1 MGVTFKPVFNRT
13 GKKNKKGLYSIHLRV
28 TVDGKTTYLN
38 PKLPK
43 ITKEQWLGKPNKW
56 IRDNHPNHF
65 LFNKKIQ
72 EKMSELFDFADRQQ
86 LLDKTIT
93 LNKVDEF
100 FTRRGDKTLFNDY
113 VEEYIRTYKFGAPAT
128 MKKYETFKKLLNEFN
143 PNIRFSNLEENLF
156 LNFRDFLFEK
166 KKQRGNTVDKY
177 FDPFKKIVRDAVK
190 RDYLEK
196 NPFDGVEL
204 KIKKEKPV
212 RVTLTGKELEAIE
225 NLKFKVEEKSLEPHR
240 DMFLLLCYSGL
251 YYNDLRELTGDSLV
265 IEQEKEFLIGDRYKT
280 GERYI
285 SPIFLFPKAK
295 AILEK
300 YSFPEMDLPLISD
313 QKFND
318 SLKKI
323 RDKAEIEKN
332 LFNKVGRNVFSDQI
346 GAKGFSDLMLKKF
359 LGHTKD
365 SRSFKHYIEIEAE
378 HILQFVHH

>member
-13 GKKNKKGLYSIHLRV
+13 GKKNKKGLYSVHLRV
-28 TVDGKTTYLN
+28 TVDGRTAYLN

-43 ITKEQWLGKPNKW
+43 ITQEQWLGKPNKW
-56 IRDNHPNHF
+56 IKDNHPNHF

-86 LLDKTIT
+86 LLDKAIT
-93 LNKVDEF
+93 LNKVEEF

-128 MKKYETFKKLLNEFN
+128 KKKYETFKKLLDEFN
-143 PNIRFSNLEENLF
+143 SNIRFSNLEENLF
-156 LNFRDFLFEK
+156 LNFRDFLFKE

-190 RDYLEK
+190 KDYLQK

-212 RVTLTGKELEAIE
+212 RVTLTCKELEAIE
-225 NLKFKVEEKSLEPHR
+225 NLRFTTEPKSLEPHR

-265 IEQEKEFLIGDRYKT
+265 IEQGKEFLIGDRYKT

-285 SPIFLFPKAK
+285 SPIFLFPRAK

-300 YSFPEMDLPLISD
+300 YSFPEKELPLISD
-313 QKFND
+313 QKFNE
-318 SLKKI
+318 SLKLI
-323 RDKAEIEKN
+323 RDKAEIGKN
-332 LFNKVGRNVFSDQI
+332 LFNKVGRNVFTDQT
-346 GAKGFSDLMLKKF
+346 ATMGFSELMQKKF

-365 SRSFKHYIEIEAE
+365 SRSLKHYVEIEVE
-378 HILQFVHH
+378 HILQFLT

>member
-28 TVDGKTTYLN
+28 TIDGKTTYLN

-43 ITKEQWLGKPNKW
+43 ITKEQWLGRSNKW
-56 IRDNHPNHF
+56 IKDNHPNHF

-86 LLDKTIT
+86 LLDKSIT

-100 FTRRGDKTLFNDY
+100 FNRRGDKTLFNDY

-156 LNFRDFLFEK
+156 LNFRDFLLTK

-212 RVTLTGKELEAIE
+212 RVTLTGKELEAVE
-225 NLKFKVEEKSLEPHR
+225 NLRFTTDQKSLEPHR

-265 IEQEKEFLIGDRYKT
+265 IEQGKEFLIGDRFKT

-285 SPIFLFPKAK
+285 SPIFLFTGAM

-300 YSFPEMDLPLISD
+300 YSFPEKELPLISD
-313 QKFND
+313 QKFNE

-323 RDKAEIEKN
+323 GIKAELGKS

-365 SRSFKHYIEIEAE
+365 SRSFKHYVEIEAE
-378 HILQFVHH
+378 HILQFIS